1 MPLYFLKV
9 FERKSMNKFPTEAEY
24 VQQRFMNTKIC
35 QNRCVMHIVLLKTS
49 EHFHRRAYA
58 LARERHREREEQK
71 KREQDQEIE
80 KETGIEGQQ
89 RIYRKRRKGRKQAA
103 ENSCSRRG
111 RALEEA
117 ADFACKPRRSRVKG
131 CKAKSKYIGLKLPQ
145 ALTLP

>member
-58 LARERHREREEQK
+58 LARERHRERERK
-71 KREQDQEIE
+71 RNREQDKEIE
-80 KETGIEGQQ
+80 KETGREGQQ
-89 RIYRKRRKGRKQAA
+89 LIYRKRREENKTIPKTENRQPRTRAATEAGRWK
-103 ENSCSRRG
+103 
-111 RALEEA
+111 
-117 ADFACKPRRSRVKG
+117 KP
-131 CKAKSKYIGLKLPQ
+131 P
-145 ALTLP
+145 TLPANREDPG